1 MAKPSRVCGAKLL
14 TFRHVN
20 FLCVG
25 SRNYANCIGA
35 EMSVAKV
42 EQRALSLLNTFENA
56 GKSVSR
62 VTIEGRKIELVLSK
76 AQDVDEFEGIDMR
89 HGKT

>member
-1 MAKPSRVCGAKLL
+1 
-14 TFRHVN
+14 
-20 FLCVG
+20 
-25 SRNYANCIGA
+25 
-35 EMSVAKV
+35 MSVTKV
-42 EQRALSLLNTFENA
+42 EQRALILLNTFESA

-76 AQDVDEFEGIDMR
+76 EQEVDEFEGIDMR

>member
-1 MAKPSRVCGAKLL
+1 
-14 TFRHVN
+14 
-20 FLCVG
+20 
-25 SRNYANCIGA
+25 
-35 EMSVAKV
+35 MSAAKV

-76 AQDVDEFEGIDMR
+76 EKVVDEFEGIDMR